1 MTTEAEK
8 PEVTKKELSEAERI
22 AMLTAIIE
30 KAYPEK
36 WNHVRKVPHLFDNFF
51 RVNYFNID
59 NQNKIDESHF
69 LEVVNEKIME
79 RK

>member
-1 MTTEAEK
+1 MTSTAEQ

-36 WNHVRKVPHLFDNFF
+36 WNHVRKAPYLFDNFF

-59 NQNKIDESHF
+59 DQNRIDESHF
-69 LEVVNEKIME
+69 VEVVGDKVME

>member
-1 MTTEAEK
+1 MTSEAEK

-22 AMLTAIIE
+22 NLLTAIIE

-36 WNHVRKVPHLFDNFF
+36 WNHVRKAPHLFDNFF
-51 RVNYFNID
+51 RVNYYNCAD
-59 NQNKIDESHF
+59 QNKIDESHF
-69 LEVVNEKIME
+69 VEVVDDKVVE

>member
-1 MTTEAEK
+1 MTSTAEQ

-36 WNHVRKVPHLFDNFF
+36 WNHVRKSPHLFDNFF
-51 RVNYFNID
+51 RVNYYDISNE
-59 NQNKIDESHF
+59 NKIDKSHF
-69 LEVVNEKIME
+69 VEVVGDKVVE